1 MKKKII
7 SLALTISLAVGLG
20 IFSAGVTANSAS
32 GSRYILDMSSEKA
45 FSDTKGAF
53 YKHNPTEAEP
63 DPLLGGKY
71 SWSADEHALKIEYSP
86 CANQQNYRL
95 MTKFATRNVIP
106 ESCKYF
112 VLVYKAETTEDYRIS
127 LFNSPKA
134 GVEAVIAEKGGD
146 TGGKWVVSKPVDIS
160 TVGGHNTSIFGR
172 WRNDN
177 NINTLNIVSEDENM
191 NFYVKQYGFFDSPEA
206 AEKYYSSIDFDNA
219 DVPTVEYPAPVL
231 MRFGNA
237 VNMGTTKT
245 KFFTTADKITEG
257 VYQNTKYNDTPCVK
271 LIAEHT
277 KSSGSIAPFRMMIQF
292 SKKDM
297 ITADYK
303 YVRVTY
309 HVEDDIH
316 GSIELFN
323 NATRANAMVVA
334 NTSPS
339 QTGWAISEAVDISG
353 IGILPRLKNGQHF
366 TLMYR
371 DLQGEAEVYIKE
383 IAFFTTVEQ
392 AYSYYGEQ
400 VPETDDNKVSSLT
413 FGKLGNTAFFSGA
426 EYGVYTNNNAD
437 NTLDIT
443 YAEKVNFEGNNYM
456 AKIKFSNAADYNGGK
471 YVRVLYSAD
480 NPDSADS
487 VDMLMRRDGSS
498 ETLVLKKEVKN
509 TDGEFVLTDTVEL
522 SDSLTSRLSDRMHV
536 SLMFNTTEQGG
547 EYRIK
552 GVYFFTDK
560 SAADGFIISGGD
572 AVMTVNGNS
581 IAKYSIVVDD
591 AAPKAVNQAARSL
604 QQIIF
609 EMTNIMLPIATDITP
624 ESEYEIIIGHSSR
637 EASYKKLDELQA
649 IEYKNQRISYHLDG
663 NKVVFASVI
672 PSGTKVAVS
681 TFINSYL
688 MNVNFDA
695 YEFASFKEFTIDDT
709 SEFRKYDWGTVT
721 NVDNPTV
728 FTEDFTSDGGYFTE
742 IDNGKSWVIGDG
754 KISVSAKDEKLSLLH
769 VYETNVKAA
778 ADITFTASGN
788 GRAGITLRYCGV
800 DCYVKAGYDFARGG
814 WFIDS
819 REGYEF
825 YLRNNAFKSAAVD
838 KGKTHRLEF
847 TVDGGNAV
855 LTVDGETVLT
865 ASGVETVTPGRI
877 GLFAQNA
884 DVSVDNFETVL
895 LSGQGTVM
903 KNVIHNH
910 PLKYSTKVGVSFV
923 EPGDGTVRYMLP
935 GVGFTSNDNGYT
947 WEPDKLFTDTNI
959 QFHDVYRLND
969 GSILKIG
976 ARTTDGSRYIVALR
990 SVGGGEFTE
999 VGTICTGTY
1008 PGTAGNANNMNDKL
1022 FQSPT
1027 TNRIFFVQNYDDST
1041 KTLNGAQVFTVVYYS
1056 DDNGKTWT
1064 ESETGSWEIEGNE
1077 GTVFFGE
1084 SKVLE
1089 CSGGTLRMYN
1099 SWNTHGCIVY
1109 SESSD
1114 NGKTWGPLV
1123 KMPEFRCA
1131 TTSMEFAR
1139 DAYADNDHTY
1149 YMVWVYDE
1157 DRKDTDKTMPRSR
1170 LALAKT
1176 TDGKNWVYIGDV
1188 WRWES
1193 GYRYYNG
1200 AFVNHLVNPSIYVTE
1215 DTVIAASGYSDYID
1229 GMPGFHGDQQQH
1241 VWTFDKASLP
1251 EGKVLNTF
1259 TDVEVNAPYFEAV
1272 NFVVTNGLF
1281 NGTSETTF
1289 SPDTVMNRAMFVTV
1303 LGRLDG
1309 ADTSAY
1315 ATPAFSDVKHGEWYT
1330 EYVGWASA
1338 NGIVNG
1344 IGDGTYGI
1352 SNPITVEQAC
1362 TILYRYANGKTAT
1375 SDSGKELA
1383 DFADSDDVSA
1393 WAQDAVAWA
1402 VANGV
1407 YDGISGRL
1415 EPGRAASRALVASM
1429 FAAYVKNI
1437 G

>member
-32 GSRYILDMSSEKA
+32 GSRYILDMSSEEA
-45 FSDTKGAF
+45 FSATKGAF

-86 CANQQNYRL
+86 CAKQQNYRL

-134 GVEAVIAEKGGD
+134 GVEAVIQDKGGD
-146 TGGKWVVSKPVDIS
+146 TGGEWVISKPVDIS
-160 TVGGHNTSIFGR
+160 TVGGHKTSIFGR

-177 NINTLNIVSEDENM
+177 NINTLNIASEDENM
-191 NFYVKQYGFFDSPEA
+191 KFYVKQYGFFDSPEA
-206 AEKYYSSIDFDNA
+206 AEKYYASVDFDSTE
-219 DVPTVEYPAPVL
+219 PKVEYPAPAL
-231 MRFGNA
+231 MRFGNS

-257 VYQNTKYNDTPCVK
+257 VYQNTKYNDTPCIK
-271 LIAEHT
+271 LLAEHT
-277 KSSGSIAPFRMMIQF
+277 KSSSSITPFRMMIQF
-292 SKKDM
+292 SEKDM
-297 ITADYK
+297 ITADHK

-323 NATRANAMVVA
+323 NATRANAMVVP

-339 QTGWAISEAVDISG
+339 QNGWALSEAVDISG

-383 IAFFTTVEQ
+383 IAFFTSLEQ
-392 AYSYYGEQ
+392 AYSYYGET
-400 VPETDDNKVSSLT
+400 VPESTKSNVSSLT
-413 FGKLGNTAFFSGA
+413 FGKLGSTAFFEGA
-426 EYGVYTNNNAD
+426 EYGVYTNNNTD

-443 YAEKVNFEGNNYM
+443 YAEKVNFDGNNYM
-456 AKIKFSNAADYNGGK
+456 AKIKFSSAADYNGGK
-471 YVRVLYSAD
+471 YMRVLYAAE
-480 NPDSADS
+480 NPDSTAS

-498 ETLVLKKEVKN
+498 ETLVLKKDVQN
-509 TDGEFVLTDTVEL
+509 TDGEFVLTDTVML
-522 SDSLTSRLSDRMHV
+522 PDTFVQRYSDRMHTT
-536 SLMFNTTEQGG
+536 LMFNSTVSGG

-560 SAADGFIISGGD
+560 DAADGFVISGGD
-572 AVMTVNGNS
+572 AVMTVNGIG

-591 AAPKAVNQAARSL
+591 AAPKVVNQAARSL
-604 QQIIF
+604 QQKIF
-609 EMTNIMLPIATDITP
+609 SMTNIMIPIVTDITP
-624 ESEYEIIIGHSSR
+624 EGEYEIIVGHSSR
-637 EASYKKLDELQA
+637 EASYRRLNELQA
-649 IEYKNQRISYHLDG
+649 IEYQNQRISYHLDG
-663 NKVVFASVI
+663 SKVVFASVI
-672 PSGTKVAVS
+672 PSGTMTAVE

-688 MNVNFDA
+688 LNVNFEA
-695 YEFASFKEFTIDDT
+695 YEFAAFKEFTVDDT
-709 SEFRKYDWGTVT
+709 SDFRKYNWGTVT
-721 NVDNPTV
+721 NVDDPTV
-728 FTEDFTSDGGYFTE
+728 FTEDFASDDGYFTE
-742 IDNGKSWVIGDG
+742 IDNGKNWVIGDG
-754 KISVSAKDEKLSLLH
+754 RMSVSAADETLSLLH
-769 VYETNVKAA
+769 VYETNVKAT
-778 ADITFTASGN
+778 ADITFASKAN
-788 GRAGITLRYCGV
+788 GKAGIALRWCAA
-800 DCYVKAGYDFARGG
+800 DCYVKAGYDFTRGG

-825 YLRNNAFKSAAVD
+825 YLRNNAFKAASVEAGRTY
-838 KGKTHRLEF
+838 KLEF
-847 TVDGGNAV
+847 TVDGGNAS
-855 LTVDGETVLT
+855 LKVDGETVLT
-865 ASGVETVTPGRI
+865 ANGIETVTPGRI

-884 DVSVDNFETVL
+884 DISADNFEAVL
-895 LSGQGTVM
+895 LSGQGSIM

-947 WEPDKLFTDTNI
+947 WEPDKLFTDTNT

-976 ARTTDGSRYIVALR
+976 TRTTDGKRYIVALR

-999 VGTICTGTY
+999 VGTICAGTY

-1089 CSGGTLRMYN
+1089 CADGTLRMYN
-1099 SWNTHGCIVY
+1099 SWNTFGCIVY
-1109 SESSD
+1109 SESAD

-1157 DRKDTDKTMPRSR
+1157 DRTDTDKTMPRSR

-1176 TDGKNWVYIGDV
+1176 TDGKSWVYIGDV

-1200 AFVNHLVNPSIYVTE
+1200 AFVNHLVNPSVYVTE

-1344 IGDGTYGI
+1344 LGGGIYGI
-1352 SNPITVEQAC
+1352 NNDVTVEQAM
-1362 TILYRYANGKTAT
+1362 TILYRYNGGKTT
-1375 SDSGKELA
+1375 DKVVGGKMT
-1383 DFADSDDVSA
+1383 DFADSASVSD
-1393 WAQDAVAWA
+1393 WAADAVKWA
-1402 VANGV
+1402 VENGI
-1407 YDGISGRL
+1407 YSGYMGNL
-1415 EPGRAASRALVASM
+1415 NPKSAASRGEVATV
-1429 FAAYVKNI
+1429 FANYVKAF